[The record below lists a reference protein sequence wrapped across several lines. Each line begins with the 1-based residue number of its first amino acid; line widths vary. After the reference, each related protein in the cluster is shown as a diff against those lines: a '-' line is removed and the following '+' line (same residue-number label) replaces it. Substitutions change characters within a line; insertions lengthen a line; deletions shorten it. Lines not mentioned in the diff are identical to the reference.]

1 MIDITEFQ
9 AQKNSL
15 DLSIFLNSC
24 MKNIEFAKDTLAKKW
39 FVEVQNIFYQGNK
52 RKLVPST
59 SEPQRQ
65 KSFYD
70 CAAAIMT
77 SNLQSLCINSLDDY
91 KHLLTL
97 VPKSTRTYEHSGFVL
112 RLILADT
119 EIKYEPSFKDF
130 EISLLN
136 MVEIIMRACSNIPR
150 VETKLYSDSA
160 LQQQQQQQPSL
171 RRGEQNTGGLVPV
184 ILEHITQKH
193 KADIV
198 AVLQRESQGPI
209 KYAKTYDKYTSLI
222 NRKADEEIEAFLKE
236 EHTFNEYERQV
247 RAYQRLVKE
256 ISYNTAKVER
266 VGMFELHC
274 DEMIRTLAKRAEN
287 LLHKLLDRM
296 LTEHFDTNKL

>member
-9 AQKNSL
+9 AQQNSL

-70 CAAAIMT
+70 CAACVMT

-91 KHLLTL
+91 KYLFTL
-97 VPKSTRTYEHSGFVL
+97 VPKSTRKYEHSGFVL
-112 RLILADT
+112 RLILSEA

-130 EISLLN
+130 EISFLN
-136 MVEIIMRACSNIPR
+136 MVDIIIKACSNIPR

-160 LQQQQQQQPSL
+160 LQQAPSL
-171 RRGEQNTGGLVPV
+171 KRGGEQSTGGLVPV
-184 ILEHITQKH
+184 ILEHITQGH
-193 KADIV
+193 KEEIV
-198 AVLQRESQGPI
+198 AVLRRESQGPI
-209 KYAKTYDKYTSLI
+209 NYAKTYNKYINLI
-222 NRKADEEIEAFLKE
+222 NRKADEEVETFLRE

-247 RAYQRLVKE
+247 KAYQRLVKE

-274 DEMIRTLAKRAEN
+274 DEMIRTLAKRAES

-296 LTEHFDTNKL
+296 LTEHFDTNKQ

>member
-9 AQKNSL
+9 AQQNAL
-15 DLSIFLNSC
+15 ELPIFLNSC

-59 SEPQRQ
+59 SEPVRQ

-70 CAAAIMT
+70 CAAGIMT
-77 SNLQSLCINSLDDY
+77 SNLQSLCLNSLADY
-91 KHLLTL
+91 DYMFTL
-97 VPKSTRTYEHSGFVL
+97 VPRSTRSYEHSGFVL

-130 EISLLN
+130 EVSLLN
-136 MVEIIMRACSNIPR
+136 MVDIVIKACSNIPR

-160 LQQQQQQQPSL
+160 LQQQPSL
-171 RRGEQNTGGLVPV
+171 KKAGEQTSGGLVPV
-184 ILEHITQKH
+184 VLENIVAEH
-193 KADIV
+193 KAAIV
-198 AVLQRESQGPI
+198 AVLARESQGPI
-209 KYAKTYDKYTSLI
+209 NYAKSYDKYVNLI
-222 NRKADEEIEAFLKE
+222 TRKADEEVETFLKE
-236 EHTFNEYERQV
+236 EHSFNEYERQV
-247 RAYQRLVKE
+247 KVYQRLVKE
-256 ISYNTAKVER
+256 ITYNTAKVER

-274 DEMIRTLAKRAEN
+274 DEMIRTLAKRAEA

-296 LTEHFDTNKL
+296 LTEHFDTNKQ